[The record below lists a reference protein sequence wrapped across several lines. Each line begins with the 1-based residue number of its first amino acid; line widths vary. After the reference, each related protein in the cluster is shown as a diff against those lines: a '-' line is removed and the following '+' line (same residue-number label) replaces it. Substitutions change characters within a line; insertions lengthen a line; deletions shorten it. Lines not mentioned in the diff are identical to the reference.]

1 MPNRILFFLMF
12 WRLKKCISATTTKW
26 REYYRQN
33 ENAYWKGVLATA
45 KAESKAEGRA
55 EGKAEGIAEGE
66 ARGEARGIAKERK
79 NLLEAARTM
88 LSEGMDRLKVQH
100 FTKLTDEES
109 LCCKGEAHR
118 DLMLHWALLFSR
130 ALCVLAEC
138 TAPRLMPMLSK
149 D

>member
-1 MPNRILFFLMF
+1 MYLSDDDQM
-12 WRLKKCISATTTKW
+12 

-100 FTKLTDEES
+100 FTKLTDEENGKPLS
-109 LCCKGEAHR
+109 LKRSCCLCCKGEAHR

>member
-1 MPNRILFFLMF
+1 MYLSDDDQM
-12 WRLKKCISATTTKW
+12 

-45 KAESKAEGRA
+45 KAESKA

-100 FTKLTDEES
+100 FTKLTDEEMAS
-109 LCCKGEAHR
+109 L
-118 DLMLHWALLFSR
+118 
-130 ALCVLAEC
+130 
-138 TAPRLMPMLSK
+138 
-149 D
+149 